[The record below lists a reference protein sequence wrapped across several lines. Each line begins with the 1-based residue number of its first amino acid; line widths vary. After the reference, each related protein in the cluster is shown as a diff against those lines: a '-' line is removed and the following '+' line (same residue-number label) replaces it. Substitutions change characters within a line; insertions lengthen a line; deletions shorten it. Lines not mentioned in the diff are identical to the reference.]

1 MDISELQA
9 SCEWSTS
16 KFLILSE
23 NVFSPLIYYS
33 HLLPILVSLLL
44 GMFLLIKNRELLAS
58 KILSLTLIIFS
69 IWTFFDLILWA
80 NEKEDLIVFF
90 WSMLILFEP
99 IIYAG
104 LLYFLIVFVTGKD
117 LESKSKII
125 ISILLLPTII
135 FVPTK
140 LAILGFDLTNCN
152 REVLEGPLVY
162 YGYLI
167 EVIFSL
173 WAALFIFRNYFS
185 VPKQFRS
192 QLLLSGIGV
201 LLFMLAFA
209 WGNISGS
216 LSEDWAIGQYG
227 LLGMP
232 VLVAFLFYLI
242 TKFNTFNIKLLGSQA
257 LVITLWALV
266 GSLLFLQTIEN
277 VRIITSITLIILF
290 VLGIQL
296 IRGVKREI
304 EQREKIERLALDLEK
319 ANARLRELDQLKS
332 EFLSFASH
340 QIRSPLTAI
349 NGYSSMILQGDFGE
363 IPEKIKGAIQTMD
376 ESSRGLVKIV
386 NDFLDISRIEQ
397 GRMKYDMTDFDAK
410 ELAKEVVA
418 ELKPNV
424 ENKGLKIDFSYEGEN
439 FLVNGD
445 KGKIKQVIGNIIDN
459 SIKYTPEGMIHVDV
473 LRKAKTITIS
483 VSDTGIGIPEEEI
496 PKLFSKFS
504 RAKEAHK
511 TNVSGTGL
519 GLYVAKQMIEA
530 HKGKIWVES
539 QGKGR
544 GSTFFIE
551 IPAK

>member
-9 SCEWSTS
+9 SCEWSSS
-16 KFLILSE
+16 KLLIISE

-33 HLLPILVSLLL
+33 HLLPILVSLFL
-44 GMFLLIKNRELLAS
+44 GIFLLIKNIESLAS
-58 KILSLTLIIFS
+58 RILGLTLITFS
-69 IWTFFDLILWA
+69 VWTFFDLILWA
-80 NEKEDLIVFF
+80 NEKDYLIVFF

-117 LESKSKII
+117 LESKSKLIMGL
-125 ISILLLPTII
+125 LLLPTII
-135 FVPTK
+135 FTPTN
-140 LAILGFDLTNCN
+140 LAITAFDLTNCN
-152 REVLEGPLVY
+152 REVLEGSLVY

-167 EVIFSL
+167 EIVFSL
-173 WAALFIFRNYFS
+173 WAALFILRKYFS
-185 VPKQFRS
+185 VPKQFRG
-192 QLLLSGIGV
+192 QLILSGLGV
-201 LLFMLAFA
+201 ILFMLAFA

-232 VLVAFLFYLI
+232 VLAAFLFYLI
-242 TKFNTFNIKLLGSQA
+242 VKFNTFNIKLLGSQA
-257 LVITLWALV
+257 LVITLWSLV

-277 VRIITSITLIILF
+277 VRIITSITLIILII
-290 VLGIQL
+290 LGVQL
-296 IRGVKREI
+296 VRGVKREI
-304 EQREKIERLALDLEK
+304 GQREKIERLALDLEK

-363 IPEKIKGAIQTMD
+363 IPEKIRGAIQTMD
-376 ESSRGLVKIV
+376 ESSKGLVKIV

-397 GRMKYDMTDFDAK
+397 GRMKYDMADFDVK
-410 ELAKEVVA
+410 ELAQEVVE
-418 ELKPNV
+418 ELKPNI
-424 ENKGLKIDFSYEGEN
+424 ENKGLQVEFSSKNTG
-439 FLVNGD
+439 FMVFGD
-445 KGKIKQVIGNIIDN
+445 KMKIKQVIGNIIDN
-459 SIKYTPEGMIHVDV
+459 SIKYTPEG
-473 LRKAKTITIS
+473 KIS
-483 VSDTGIGIPEEEI
+483 VNVEREGGNVKISISDTGIGIPQEEI
-496 PKLFSKFS
+496 SKLFSKFS
-504 RAKEAHK
+504 RAKDAHK

-519 GLYVAKQMIEA
+519 GLYVAKQMVEA

-539 QGKGR
+539 PGKGM
-544 GSTFFIE
+544 GSTFVIE